1 MQIPVESSL
10 RHICL
15 GRYSTVE

>member
-15 GRYSTVE
+15 GR